1 MSTAIKLTPKQI
13 KAMCEQFKKGLN
25 SLQLLQTAVSVQV
38 KPPKVDRKARLVFT
52 PTAYHKMIALV
63 DEFETEVGWEGF
75 GERVEDGVDV
85 PTYKITDIVVYPQ
98 TVTSAHVDMDELEYG
113 RWLMDKIL
121 EDERYMHFHF
131 HGHSHVRMGTTPSLD
146 DLEHER
152 KVVHGLR
159 DDDFYVFIITNKHR
173 ERTVSIYDMRENTHF
188 GDSDVEI
195 QIEGVEG
202 IHDLLLEAK
211 DLVRTAYP
219 HSPLPKN
226 CYESYAQGDLEVYP
240 DEEDIA
246 DDEMEDAL

>member
-121 EDERYMHFHF
+121 EDERYMHHTVF
-131 HGHSHVRMGTTPSLD
+131 GRPGT
-146 DLEHER
+146 
-152 KVVHGLR
+152 
-159 DDDFYVFIITNKHR
+159 
-173 ERTVSIYDMRENTHF
+173 RTES
-188 GDSDVEI
+188 GPWS
-195 QIEGVEG
+195 EG
-202 IHDLLLEAK
+202 
-211 DLVRTAYP
+211 R
-219 HSPLPKN
+219 
-226 CYESYAQGDLEVYP
+226 
-240 DEEDIA
+240 
-246 DDEMEDAL
+246 